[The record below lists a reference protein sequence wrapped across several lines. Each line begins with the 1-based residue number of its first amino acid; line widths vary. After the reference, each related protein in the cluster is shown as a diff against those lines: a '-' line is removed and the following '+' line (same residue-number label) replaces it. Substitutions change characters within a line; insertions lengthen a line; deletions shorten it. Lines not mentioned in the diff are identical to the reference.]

1 VDLLVGTG
9 GTPERVLAACALRCV
24 GGEIF
29 GRRIARD
36 DAEKRAAFEGGYDP
50 GRVLTTSD
58 LVSGDTCS
66 SPPPE

>member
-9 GTPERVLAACALRCV
+9 GTPERVLAACGLRCV

-36 DAEKRAAFEGGYDP
+36 DAEKRAAFEGA
-50 GRVLTTSD
+50 TTLGES
-58 LVSGDTCS
+58 
-66 SPPPE
+66 